1 MKTTII
7 SVLALAAI
15 AGTASAQ
22 VYNGPGFAISDN
34 NSNSSTL
41 VAGAPSSITTVT
53 VSIMGLTH
61 TWFADLNAFLTAPN
75 GDVITLFDNVNSS
88 GDPNGTYTFS
98 DSAAAVV
105 APGDLSGGTFLA
117 QGGSM
122 NALFGGDDAAGIW
135 TLNVNDEAGA
145 DVGSIQGW
153 ELRLT
158 GVPTPGA
165 LALLGMGGLLVSR
178 RRR

>member
-7 SVLALAAI
+7 AVLALVGL

-22 VYNGPGFAISDN
+22 LYNGPGFAINDS
-34 NSNSSTL
+34 SANSSTL

-53 VSIMGLTH
+53 VSIIGLSH
-61 TWFADLNAFLTAPN
+61 TFLFDLNAFLTAPN
-75 GDVITLFDNVNSS
+75 GDVITLFNDVATG

-98 DSAAAVV
+98 DSAAAPVGT
-105 APGDLSGGTFLA
+105 GDLSGGTFLA

-122 NALFGGDDAAGIW
+122 NALFGGDNAAGIW
-135 TLNVNDEAGA
+135 TLNVNDEIGG
-145 DVGSIQGW
+145 DTGSVQGW
-153 ELRLT
+153 ELRIT